1 MVERVS
7 LSVTT
12 GTSGISQLVT
22 FCTQI
27 RKERKGKKALPAFSS
42 FLFIYSGNPAHGM
55 IPLMFKIGLFSLV
68 NPAWKF
74 SHRYSQVYVSMV
86 TLNPD
91 KLILKINYNRP
102 HEHFVSMDIRKT

>member
-12 GTSGISQLVT
+12 GTSGVSQLVT
-22 FCTQI
+22 FCPQI
-27 RKERKGKKALPAFSS
+27 RKERKEKRHTPAFSS

-55 IPLMFKIGLFSLV
+55 IPLIFKISLFSLV
-68 NPAWKF
+68 NPTWKS
-74 SHRYSQVYVSMV
+74 SHRYTQVYVSMV

-91 KLILKINYNRP
+91 KMILKINYNRL